1 MKHIIVVAAVIERG
15 DTILCVQRG
24 QARYEYLSEKW
35 EFPGGKMEADETEQ
49 ETIQREIMEE
59 LGMAI
64 LIHSKL
70 VVVEHHYPDFHL
82 TMHAYRCSSADEPQL
97 KEHQASAWLAKRE
110 LNKLDWAAADIPI
123 VNALL

>member
-1 MKHIIVVAAVIERG
+1 MKHLIVVAAVIERG

-49 ETIQREIMEE
+49 ETIRREIMEE

-64 LIHSKL
+64 IVRSKL
-70 VVVEHHYPDFHL
+70 VVVEHHYPDFNL
-82 TMHAYRCSSADEPQL
+82 TMHAYRCSSEDEPQL
-97 KEHQASAWLAKRE
+97 KEHQASVWLTKGE

-123 VNALL
+123 INALL